1 MSPFPVRELCSRLS
15 PSAVIVVSKKR
26 LVQDEV
32 ACERERGVTLES
44 IAVWG

>member
-1 MSPFPVRELCSRLS
+1 MLPFIPDAT
-15 PSAVIVVSKKR
+15 SAVIVVSKKH